1 MGKLRKERRIP
12 ESRASIAK
20 ADYEGDAIRDSL
32 DLLGLDGLV
41 TPTDTVVIT
50 PNWVKNA
57 PPESGTVVGPESLRE
72 LIRWVKQFSPARLV
86 IACGSGGAQTTDVMN
101 AVGYKKV
108 IDEEQA
114 EFVDLNYGP
123 YTEIRLDLEPP
134 LDRIRVNSLYDE
146 TTVLISY
153 SQIKVHEEATVTL
166 GIKNVAL
173 SWPPAEIHGFP
184 KKNTGIHDNL
194 HEFIA
199 AMAKRFPIDLTVLSS
214 DKGMIGMGPSGGV
227 PVDADIVVASTDPV
241 TADVI
246 GARLL
251 GFLSQAVRYL
261 HTLIRDGV
269 GEGDL
274 NNADLRG
281 MTIEEAEA
289 AFSQAAYGVAMM
301 IDKGAI
307 RSVQPAHPH

>member
-1 MGKLRKERRIP
+1 MRVRGERRIK
-12 ESRASIAK
+12 ESRTSIVRAP
-20 ADYEGDAIRDSL
+20 YEGEAIRNAL
-32 DLLGLDGLV
+32 DLLDVQGLI
-41 TPTDTVVIT
+41 TSTDVVVIT

-57 PPESGTVVGPESLRE
+57 PVESGTVVGPESLKE
-72 LIRWVKQFSPARLV
+72 LIRWVKQFSPKRIV
-86 IACGSGGAQTTDVMN
+86 VACGSGGAQTTDVMES
-101 AVGYKKV
+101 VGYSKV
-108 IDEEQA
+108 IGEEKV

-123 YTEIRLDLEPP
+123 YTEISLEMAPP
-134 LDRIRVNSLYDE
+134 LDRIKVNRLYEE
-146 TTVLISY
+146 TTVLISFG
-153 SQIKVHEEATVTL
+153 QIKIHEEATVSL
-166 GIKNVAL
+166 GIKNVCL

-214 DKGMIGMGPSGGV
+214 DKGMVGTGPSGGL
-227 PVDADIVVASTDPV
+227 PVDADIVIASTDPV

-251 GFLSQAVRYL
+251 GFLPQAVRYL

-274 NNADLRG
+274 NKVDLRG
-281 MTIEEAEA
+281 MSIEDAEV
-289 AFSQAAYGVAMM
+289 AFSRAAYGMAMA
-301 IDKGAI
+301 IDKGGI
-307 RSVQPAHPH
+307 RR

>member
-1 MGKLRKERRIP
+1 MRVRGERRIK
-12 ESRASIAK
+12 ESRTSIVRA
-20 ADYEGDAIRDSL
+20 AYEGEAIRNAL
-32 DLLGLDGLV
+32 DLLDVQGLI
-41 TPTDTVVIT
+41 TSTDVVVIT

-57 PPESGTVVGPESLRE
+57 PVESGTVVGPESLKE
-72 LIRWVKQFSPARLV
+72 LIRWVKQFSPKRIV
-86 IACGSGGAQTTDVMN
+86 VACGSGGAQTTDVMES
-101 AVGYKKV
+101 VGYSKV
-108 IDEEQA
+108 IGEEKV

-123 YTEIRLDLEPP
+123 YTEISLEMAPP
-134 LDRIRVNSLYDE
+134 LDRIKVNRLYEE
-146 TTVLISY
+146 TTVLISFG
-153 SQIKVHEEATVTL
+153 QIKIHEEATVSL
-166 GIKNVAL
+166 GIKNVCL

-214 DKGMIGMGPSGGV
+214 DKGMVGTGPSGGL
-227 PVDADIVVASTDPV
+227 PVDADIVIASTDPV

-251 GFLSQAVRYL
+251 GFLPQAVRYL

-274 NNADLRG
+274 NKVDLRG
-281 MTIEEAEA
+281 MSIEDAEV
-289 AFSQAAYGVAMM
+289 AFSRAAYGMAMA
-301 IDKGAI
+301 IDKGGI
-307 RSVQPAHPH
+307 RR